1 MLMEIDG
8 KASSKMV
15 NHIMELGFIYGLTV
29 RDMREKSLKGCI
41 KVKVHTF
48 IAVARSM

>member
-1 MLMEIDG
+1 MEING

-15 NHIMELGFIYGLTV
+15 NHIMGPGFIYGLTV

-41 KVKVHTF
+41 KVKVQLITLM
-48 IAVARSM
+48 AQRM